1 VIHRV
6 LSLIGACDDS
16 KQESVKQK
24 LSRSAM
30 RVLVYSGKLF
40 QEIAPRDVTMPMQFQ
55 FDAIK
60 ARKRDGVGG
69 DGDGQ
74 YGEIVTERR
83 TKEQT
88 RTKKPPL
95 YKCILLN
102 DDYTPMEFV
111 VEILKQVFHK
121 PHAEATRIML
131 HVHQNGMGVA
141 GVYPYEIAETKVR
154 TVEELARESQYPLK
168 CVLEKE

>member
-1 VIHRV
+1 MP
-6 LSLIGACDDS
+6 
-16 KQESVKQK
+16 KQSHLQIIE
-24 LSRSAM
+24 
-30 RVLVYSGKLF
+30 
-40 QEIAPRDVTMPMQFQ
+40 
-55 FDAIK
+55 
-60 ARKRDGVGG
+60 ARKRDGAGG
-69 DGDGQ
+69 NGDRQ
-74 YGEIVTERR
+74 GEIVTERR
-83 TKEQT
+83 VKEQT

-111 VEILKQVFHK
+111 VEILKQIFHK
-121 PHAEATRIML
+121 AHAEATRIML

-141 GVYPYEIAETKVR
+141 GIYPYEIAETKVR

>member
-1 VIHRV
+1 MR
-6 LSLIGACDDS
+6 LACD
-16 KQESVKQK
+16 
-24 LSRSAM
+24 
-30 RVLVYSGKLF
+30 SGKLMEEITQPVPAMAKEF
-40 QEIAPRDVTMPMQFQ
+40 QLENLE
-55 FDAIK
+55 
-60 ARKRDGVGG
+60 ARKRDGTENGG
-69 DGDGQ
+69 DDRPGD
-74 YGEIVTERR
+74 IVTERR
-83 TKEQT
+83 TKEQVK
-88 RTKKPPL
+88 TKKPPL

-121 PHAEATRIML
+121 AHAEATRIML

-141 GVYPYEIAETKVR
+141 GVYPYEVAETKVR